1 MTHADNP
8 AVEADPR
15 RIDAIAESLCLQPDD
30 FEPFGWYKAKLDLE
44 LHAQRSVRP
53 GAKYID
59 VTAVNPTPLG
69 EGKTITT
76 IGLAMG
82 LERLGHRA
90 IATVREPSLAPVF
103 GIKGGGAGAGRAALL
118 PNHDINLHFTGDLHA
133 VSAANN
139 LLAAMLDN
147 HLKRG
152 AEPRIDPASVTWRRV
167 LDMPDKGLAHIV
179 SGLDDP
185 RQAPLRET
193 GFDLTAASEVM
204 AILAL
209 ATGVDD
215 LRKRLGRILV
225 GTTPVGDPVFA
236 EDLGCAGAMAA
247 VLRDAIRP
255 NLVQTIEHTPALV
268 HAGPFGNIAH
278 GNSSVLADLM
288 ALRLADYV
296 VTESGFGSDCGAE
309 KFFHIKCRAG
319 GLRPDLEVLVCT
331 VRAVKLHSGRF
342 HVRPGRPLPP
352 ELLAEDLAALRAGIV
367 NLEAHLDILRAFGMP
382 VVVAVNRFPED
393 TDRELDEL
401 SRLAREAGA
410 TAVAVSDA
418 FAQGGAGAVDLAQAV
433 VEACRTPSQFQM
445 LYPLEMPL
453 AEKLRT
459 IATTVYGAAD
469 VDLDRTAL
477 RRIEQFQKLGFGNL
491 PVCIAK
497 TQYSLSHDPNLLG
510 RPRGFQFPIRDVRL
524 ASGAGYVYALA
535 GDISTMPGLPAQPA
549 AQRIDLDA
557 DGRITGLK

>member
-1 MTHADNP
+1 
-8 AVEADPR
+8 
-15 RIDAIAESLCLQPDD
+15 
-30 FEPFGWYKAKLDLE
+30 
-44 LHAQRSVRP
+44 
-53 GAKYID
+53 
-59 VTAVNPTPLG
+59 
-69 EGKTITT
+69 
-76 IGLAMG
+76 
-82 LERLGHRA
+82 
-90 IATVREPSLAPVF
+90 
-103 GIKGGGAGAGRAALL
+103 
-118 PNHDINLHFTGDLHA
+118 
-133 VSAANN
+133 
-139 LLAAMLDN
+139 
-147 HLKRG
+147 
-152 AEPRIDPASVTWRRV
+152 
-167 LDMPDKGLAHIV
+167 
-179 SGLDDP
+179 
-185 RQAPLRET
+185 
-193 GFDLTAASEVM
+193 
-204 AILAL
+204 
-209 ATGVDD
+209 
-215 LRKRLGRILV
+215 
-225 GTTPVGDPVFA
+225 
-236 EDLGCAGAMAA
+236 
-247 VLRDAIRP
+247 
-255 NLVQTIEHTPALV
+255 
-268 HAGPFGNIAH
+268 
-278 GNSSVLADLM
+278 
-288 ALRLADYV
+288 
-296 VTESGFGSDCGAE
+296 
-309 KFFHIKCRAG
+309 
-319 GLRPDLEVLVCT
+319 
-331 VRAVKLHSGRF
+331 
-342 HVRPGRPLPP
+342 
-352 ELLAEDLAALRAGIV
+352 V